1 MFNYILNEDN
11 IITILQDNKVDL
23 GLGTINDNMD
33 GSEYW
38 KAAEYPKAVVES
50 SGGEVLLY
58 RNIREKLEN
67 TTVFNQRSKTSDIYI
82 LYRKERSWP
91 LAKAGCLQ
99 IAEKITELLAKELQL
114 GFNKKLKIA
123 YKTGSD
129 MINGVPSYVVRLQVT
144 VEQEK

>member
-1 MFNYILNEDN
+1 MFNYILDEDSL
-11 IITILQDNKVDL
+11 ITILQDNQAVL
-23 GLGTINDNMD
+23 GRQTIDDNMD

-58 RNIREKLEN
+58 RNIRDKLEN
-67 TTVFNQRSKTSDIYI
+67 ATVFNQRSKTSEIYI

-99 IAEKITELLAKELQL
+99 IAEK
-114 GFNKKLKIA
+114 
-123 YKTGSD
+123 
-129 MINGVPSYVVRLQVT
+129 
-144 VEQEK
+144 